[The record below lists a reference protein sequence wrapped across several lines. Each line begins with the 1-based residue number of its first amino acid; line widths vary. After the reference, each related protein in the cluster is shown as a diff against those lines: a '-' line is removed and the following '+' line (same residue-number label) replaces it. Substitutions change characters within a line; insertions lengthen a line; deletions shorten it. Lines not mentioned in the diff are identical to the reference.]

1 MKGKKMAAVGGI
13 LLGVGGLLALLGGL
27 YYGGKA
33 LWGAEAGEPAVAE
46 RPVYQ
51 FRAHFTSF
59 LPQGSDLDLWEESY
73 AQDPLHQPIFIALV
87 HQLNRD
93 LYNVRSPRG
102 GWRYRSLAEVLA
114 EGGLKPDAAALRSP
128 DPAVVEEELGR
139 LDKRFRFQVTATLE
153 GQAPLGELM
162 VGYARTEPV
171 VMEQEGEPLDDP
183 NAKVVYDAAVTMRI
197 EKVYEDGYASMHF
210 ANVVIG
216 GKGAQVGTGPLHE
229 IRIGEA
235 FTIDIYPVGV
245 RDFSLYSPDSDLG
258 EVVVPGYLILATLS
272 PLAPPPGEGDN
283 PGNRSGAEAQGKEKQ
298 Q

>member
-27 YYGGKA
+27 YQGSPP
-33 LWGAEAGEPAVAE
+33 LWGAAGEQTGTE

-128 DPAVVEEELGR
+128 DPAVVEEELNR
-139 LDKRFRFQVTATLE
+139 LDERFRFQVTATLE

-162 VGYARTEPV
+162 IGGARTKPV
-171 VMEQEGEPLDDP
+171 ALEQAGKPLDDP
-183 NAKVVYDAAVTMRI
+183 EAQVVYDVTVTMRI
-197 EKVYEDGYASMHF
+197 EKVYEDGYALMHHTC
-210 ANVVIG
+210 AVTSRKEAQR
-216 GKGAQVGTGPLHE
+216 GKAPLNE
-229 IRIGEA
+229 TKLGEA
-235 FTIDIYPVGV
+235 RTITSYPVEV
-245 RDFSLYSPDSDLG
+245 RDFSRYAPDSDLG
-258 EVVVPGYLILATLS
+258 EVVAPGYLILATIS
-272 PLAPPPGEGDN
+272 PSETSPKGE
-283 PGNRSGAEAQGKEKQ
+283 
-298 Q
+298 